1 MNAEQMK
8 ERTMQYALRIIKV
21 VRSLPGGAPEREIG
35 RQPLRAGTSVAAN
48 YRAACR
54 GRSRAEFV
62 AKLGVVEEEADESLF
77 WMEVL
82 VRSEIVRHE
91 KLTELMKEGDE
102 IVAMV
107 VRSKKTARS
116 RGKAAKPA
124 TRSRR

>member
-21 VRSLPGGAPEREIG
+21 ARSLPRGTAERDIG
-35 RQPLRAGTSVAAN
+35 RQLLRAGTSVAAN

-82 VRSEIVRHE
+82 VRSEIVKRE
-91 KLTELMKEGDE
+91 KLADLMKEGDE

-107 VRSKKTARS
+107 VRSKQTARS
-116 RGKAAKPA
+116 RAKAAKGA
-124 TRSRR
+124 KCSDR